1 MEERNHGTPDETIE
15 KQGEE
20 ADLGE
25 AAGGKA
31 AERAAATRPEA
42 EAAIP
47 AAASAEARTRG
58 EDDAPAPL

>member
-47 AAASAEARTRG
+47 AAASAEART
-58 EDDAPAPL
+58 